1 VNPYFTTSQVN
12 ENKRLSQSGPTTRD
26 KRVKGSILSFI
37 KTFRPPISSLTWHTR
52 HHEEIRL
59 DKTTSRTNFNNL
71 DMPEI
76 FFNLDRTFYKNSH
89 HHNLRRNLMAKRIGV
104 ILSGCGVYDGSEI
117 HEAVI
122 TLLAIDRA
130 GAEAVCMAPDIPQMH
145 VINHLSGEPEAGATR
160 NVLIESARIA
170 RGNIQDLA
178 KVQASDLDALI
189 LPGGFGAAKNLCNF
203 AVAGADCEVNAETA
217 RLIREM
223 YAAKKPIAAVCIAP
237 AVLSKV
243 LGDENIS
250 HKLTI
255 GNDQGTAEALAA
267 LGTEHIP
274 CPVDEF
280 VIDHNNKLVSSP
292 AYLLAGKI
300 SEAAEGIEKTVQALL
315 GMID

>member
-1 VNPYFTTSQVN
+1 
-12 ENKRLSQSGPTTRD
+12 
-26 KRVKGSILSFI
+26 
-37 KTFRPPISSLTWHTR
+37 
-52 HHEEIRL
+52 
-59 DKTTSRTNFNNL
+59 
-71 DMPEI
+71 
-76 FFNLDRTFYKNSH
+76 
-89 HHNLRRNLMAKRIGV
+89 MAKRIGV

-145 VINHLSGEPEAGATR
+145 VINHLTGEPEAGATR

-203 AVAGADCEVNAETA
+203 AVAGADCEVNAEAA
-217 RLIREM
+217 RLIRAM
-223 YAAKKPIAAVCIAP
+223 YAAKKPIAALCIAP

-255 GNDQGTAEALAA
+255 GNDEGTAEALAA
-267 LGTEHIP
+267 LGSEHIQ
-274 CPVDEF
+274 CPVEEL
-280 VIDHNNKLVSSP
+280 VIDRDNKLVSSP
-292 AYLLAGKI
+292 AYMLAGRI
-300 SEAAEGIEKTVQALL
+300 SEAAEGIEKTVHALI